1 MFNYQQKIAGL
12 LLHIS
17 SLPSGSMG
25 EDAYRFI
32 DLLKGCGCQVW
43 QTLPVNMTHG
53 DKSPYQCLSA
63 HAGNPEFISLA
74 ELQQQ
79 TWLQQTLPEQR
90 AAALSMAFHEF
101 NAHANDA
108 EKHAL
113 SEFCQRH
120 AYWLDDFAL
129 FLSLREHYVQQPWNT
144 WPQEI
149 KLRVP
154 HALDTARKA
163 LHEAINFH
171 QFVQFLFFSQWQ
183 QLKQYAHLRGIQL
196 FGDIPIFVSYDSAD
210 VWAQPQQFKL
220 DDQLNMTVVA
230 GVPPDYF
237 SATGQRWGNPH
248 YNWPAMQEQHFSWWI
263 QRMQTQSV
271 LFDILRIDH
280 FRGLQAAWEIPAQEA
295 TAINGSWQEAPGA
308 ALLQAIQQ
316 SMPALKLIAEDLGI
330 ITPEVEALK
339 QSFGLPGMKILQ
351 FAFDGSANNPYLPAH
366 IMAED
371 VVYTGTHDNDTSLG
385 WYQSLTVEQQ
395 QIVLNY
401 LIAHDWKQDGDTCQ
415 MPEDLMRLALASSAF
430 LAIIPMQ
437 DLLRLDGHHRM
448 NVPGTV
454 EGNWQWK
461 FDWSQVNEQ
470 YCRDLQTQLQ
480 QYGRLH

>member
-1 MFNYQQKIAGL
+1 
-12 LLHIS
+12 
-17 SLPSGSMG
+17 
-25 EDAYRFI
+25 
-32 DLLKGCGCQVW
+32 
-43 QTLPVNMTHG
+43 
-53 DKSPYQCLSA
+53 
-63 HAGNPEFISLA
+63 
-74 ELQQQ
+74 
-79 TWLQQTLPEQR
+79 
-90 AAALSMAFHEF
+90 
-101 NAHANDA
+101 
-108 EKHAL
+108 
-113 SEFCQRH
+113 
-120 AYWLDDFAL
+120 
-129 FLSLREHYVQQPWNT
+129 
-144 WPQEI
+144 
-149 KLRVP
+149 
-154 HALDTARKA
+154 
-163 LHEAINFH
+163 
-171 QFVQFLFFSQWQ
+171 
-183 QLKQYAHLRGIQL
+183 
-196 FGDIPIFVSYDSAD
+196 
-210 VWAQPQQFKL
+210 
-220 DDQLNMTVVA
+220 
-230 GVPPDYF
+230 
-237 SATGQRWGNPH
+237 
-248 YNWPAMQEQHFSWWI
+248 
-263 QRMQTQSV
+263 
-271 LFDILRIDH
+271 
-280 FRGLQAAWEIPAQEA
+280 
-295 TAINGSWQEAPGA
+295 
-308 ALLQAIQQ
+308 
-316 SMPALKLIAEDLGI
+316 MPALKLIAEDLGI

-401 LIAHDWKQDGDTCQ
+401 LIAHDWKQEGDTCQ